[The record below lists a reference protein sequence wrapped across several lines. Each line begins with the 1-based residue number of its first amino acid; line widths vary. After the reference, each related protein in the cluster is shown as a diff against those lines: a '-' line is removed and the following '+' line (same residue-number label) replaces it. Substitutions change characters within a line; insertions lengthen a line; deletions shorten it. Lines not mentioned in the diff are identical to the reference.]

1 MAGRVRVQI
10 DQKAIDAYFRTDP
23 IAQAGLLS
31 VAKKYEEAA
40 IEASPVGQSIGK
52 FVTLKSGQIVG
63 PFGRPYRHGLFKRS
77 FHIRP
82 FRGGY
87 RVYNADRFAHL
98 VEFGST
104 RNHPY
109 SPMRRALLAMSAGRA
124 VVHPSKVSTS
134 AGAVEGE
141 HTLR

>member
-1 MAGRVRVQI
+1 MARVRVQI

-23 IAQAGLLS
+23 VAQAGLKQ
-31 VAKKYEEAA
+31 VAVSYEAA
-40 IEASPVGQSIGK
+40 AVEASPTGQSIGK
-52 FVTLKSGQIVG
+52 FVTLKSGQIAG
-63 PFGRPYRHGLFKRS
+63 PFGRPYRHGLFKKS
-77 FHIRP
+77 FDIRA

-87 RVYNADRFAHL
+87 RVVNTDRFAHL

-104 RNHPY
+104 RNPPY

-124 VVHPSKVSTS
+124 VVHPSKVSNT
-134 AGAVEGE
+134 AGAIEGQ